1 MMPVVPTRL
10 LAEPLAEL
18 PLATGVSLPEAT
30 GAVTGAVTGALI
42 GAETE
47 LPEVTGA
54 ATSLPEATAFPFST
68 PPTRGATT
76 TGDSFDTVPTV
87 APLAMLS
94 GSLLMLWRLL
104 ALHSLVV
111 ERLVVEGLPVERL
124 VLEFELLDEFES
136 CEVLAVAG
144 PVAPMAMAAAAAI
157 PATPKTVFFV
167 NVFMMMHCSFESA
180 DRRFPGLTG
189 DPVASSNPMG
199 SIVPTR
205 LLAVVFDFLL

>member
-1 MMPVVPTRL
+1 MMPVPPTRL

-76 TGDSFDTVPTV
+76 TGDPFDTVPTV
-87 APLAMLS
+87 SPLAILS
-94 GSLLMLWRLL
+94 SALFRLWRLV
-104 ALHSLVV
+104 ALHT
-111 ERLVVEGLPVERL
+111 LVVEGLVVERL
-124 VLEFELLDEFES
+124 VLEFELLGEFES
-136 CEVLAVAG
+136 CEVLAIAG

-167 NVFMMMHCSFESA
+167 NMFMMMNSSFESA
-180 DRRFPGLTG
+180 GRRFPGHGG
-189 DPVASSNPMG
+189 DPVASSNLMG
-199 SIVPTR
+199 PIVPTR
-205 LLAVVFDFLL
+205 LLTVVFDFLL